1 MSLVEGCS
9 FAQITDVGDAIMKRA
24 FTLIELLVVIAI
36 IAILAA
42 ILFPVFAQA
51 KAAAKKISALSG
63 MKQTATA
70 IQIYLPDNDDVYPM
84 GFGACWWQPLDGG
97 WAQDTKPY
105 IKNLPILRDPSDSL
119 SKAGWQGWLQTNPD
133 GVPIS
138 FVANGTIRWDGSA
151 NSLFGVMGMVQGT
164 GSSGNRCGATAWM
177 GRDTTNSTAVTNV
190 AETIALTARYGSQ
203 IAWGPGST
211 ILGQDWWD
219 WTGHA
224 GLLPLGTRSST
235 TSYSANGALVNKNI
249 QFGAVTVGAYG
260 EKQNFVFADSHAKT
274 LDPRA
279 TNPNEAAN
287 PEKNMWNAY
296 R

>member
-1 MSLVEGCS
+1 
-9 FAQITDVGDAIMKRA
+9 MKRA

-63 MKQTATA
+63 MKQTGTA
-70 IQIYLPDNDDVYPM
+70 IQIYLAVADDQFPM
-84 GFGACWWQPLDGG
+84 GFGACWWQPSDGG

-105 IKNLPILRDPSDSL
+105 IKNLPILRDPSDPL
-119 SKAGWQGWLQTNPD
+119 SKAGWQNWLTTNAD
-133 GVPIS
+133 GVNIS
-138 FVANGTIRWDGSA
+138 FVSNGMIRWDGTT
-151 NSLFGVMGMVQGT
+151 NSLFGIMGMVQGS
-164 GSSGNRCGATAWM
+164 GSGGNRCGSTPWM
-177 GRDTTNSTAVTNV
+177 GRDTTNATAVTNS

-203 IAWGPGST
+203 IAWGPGSS

-224 GLLPLGTRSST
+224 GLIPSGTAANT
-235 TSYSANGALVNKNI
+235 PYSANGALVNKNR

-274 LDPRA
+274 LDPRS
-279 TNPNEAAN
+279 TNPNESAN
-287 PEKNMWNAY
+287 PERNMWNAY

>member
-1 MSLVEGCS
+1 
-9 FAQITDVGDAIMKRA
+9 MKRA

-63 MKQTATA
+63 MKQTGTA
-70 IQIYLPDNDDVYPM
+70 IQIYLADADDQYPM
-84 GFGACWWQPLDGG
+84 GYGACWCQPSDGG

-105 IKNLPILRDPSDSL
+105 IKNLPILRDPSDPL
-119 SKAGWQGWLQTNPD
+119 SKAGWQSWLQTNPD
-133 GVPIS
+133 GVNIS
-138 FVANGTIRWDGSA
+138 FVANGIIRWDGSL
-151 NSLFGVMGMVQGT
+151 NSLHGVMGMVQGT
-164 GSSGNRCGATAWM
+164 GSAGNRCGSSAWM
-177 GRDTTNSTAVTNV
+177 GRDTTNATAVTQP
-190 AETIALTARYGSQ
+190 ADTIVLTARYGSQ
-203 IAWGPGST
+203 MAWGPGST

-224 GLLPLGTRSST
+224 GLIPSGTRST
-235 TSYSANGALVNKNI
+235 APYSANGVVVNRNG

-260 EKQNFVFADSHAKT
+260 EKQNFSFADSHAKT
-274 LDPRA
+274 LDPRS
-279 TNPNEAAN
+279 TNPNEAAS
-287 PEKNMWNAY
+287 PLLNMWNAY